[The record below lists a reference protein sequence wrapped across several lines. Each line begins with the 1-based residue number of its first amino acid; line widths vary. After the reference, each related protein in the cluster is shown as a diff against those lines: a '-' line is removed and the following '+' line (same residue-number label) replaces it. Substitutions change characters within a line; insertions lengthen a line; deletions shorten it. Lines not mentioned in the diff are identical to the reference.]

1 MTKPALFY
9 TLKRGWYT
17 GGFDV
22 MRVTT
27 ERVNK
32 WTGEPKHFYGSS
44 EGDGGMNTHCR
55 ADQCTGRF
63 DTEEQ
68 ARAVVDRVKRVR
80 EQHAANHA
88 YLTHARNLAEKAE
101 REAIAAVVAGMEP
114 DVPPNPADLL
124 RDAVRK
130 GPDQCRRLASYGN

>member
-1 MTKPALFY
+1 MTKPTLFY
-9 TLKRGWYT
+9 TLKRNWYA
-17 GGFDV
+17 GGFEI
-22 MRVTT
+22 MRVTS
-27 ERVNK
+27 ERK
-32 WTGEPKHFYGSS
+32 RWTDNAPTHYYGSQDS
-44 EGDGGMNTHCR
+44 GPTHCR

-63 DTEEQ
+63 DTEQE

-101 REAIAAVVAGMEP
+101 REAIAAVVAGLDPE
-114 DVPPNPADLL
+114 VPPNPADLL